1 MSMSSRSSE
10 ARPAPEEIL
19 AALRE
24 AGPSALAE
32 LLGDVDFLLEAIA
45 TDPQEMFTPGERPRG
60 DFSDLLTRIHES
72 RSSLEA
78 LEARTVVALSGAT
91 RRDQIVAARDDAAH
105 EDEFVPPIDRLNR
118 LADGKTARDYSLA
131 TRRSPSGARKSLA
144 SAFRLV
150 RSMPRMLDSLAT
162 GAVTAQV
169 AYAAAS
175 TAAPLD
181 DGMRRVVDEILH
193 ERMPSLDG
201 AGVTRWRSEV
211 DDVIGTLDPDG
222 SARRHR
228 SARAKRHV
236 TLTRGE
242 HGMATLSA
250 NLPAVDAKLA
260 HKRLSLEAERR
271 RAEGAREGHSG
282 LMADAFVDTLI
293 GREGGMDP
301 VLLQIGL
308 VMTER
313 ALISPE
319 HGDVAHIEGYG
330 AVPVEAVREQ
340 LRAALAEPESLEDD
354 RYGPDGPRLR
364 PVLRRLFTHPTR
376 GELVAIESRARAFP
390 PELARFLSWR
400 DRSCRAP
407 YCDAPA
413 RHNDHI
419 VPVSESGETSLDNGQ
434 SLCAHCNLH
443 KESDTAAV
451 RRIDDPEISGHLV
464 RWTGFSGIERVS
476 TPPRLGPTAPQHAAP
491 AAPEG
496 DEQTDDGP
504 DDPPDIEDTDAAA
517 DATDAIATDAIAT
530 DATDDTDATDGSAGT
545 SDVEAYGATTTLTRR
560 IPLAEVTERGPT
572 GTASS
577 IHRSRRASPLRT
589 DRHGGARSRHRDHV
603 RSARCPPRH
612 PPGYG
617 RSPGSTP

>member
-1 MSMSSRSSE
+1 MSMPSGSSE
-10 ARPAPEEIL
+10 AHPAPEEIL

-45 TDPQEMFTPGERPRG
+45 TEPQEMFTPGDRPRG
-60 DFSDLLTRIHES
+60 DYTDLLNRIHES

-118 LADGKTARDYSLA
+118 LADGRTARDYSLA
-131 TRRSPSGARKSLA
+131 TRRSPSAARHSLA

-150 RSMPRMLDSLAT
+150 RSMPRMLNALAT
-162 GAVTAQV
+162 GAVTAPV
-169 AYAAAS
+169 AYATAS
-175 TAAPLD
+175 AAAPLD
-181 DGMRRVVDEILH
+181 DGTRRAVDEILH
-193 ERMPSLDG
+193 ERMPALDG
-201 AGVTRWRSEV
+201 AGVKRWKSEV
-211 DDVIGTLDPDG
+211 DDVVGALDPDG

-236 TLTRGE
+236 TLTPGE

-250 NLPAVDAKLA
+250 NLPAIDAKLA

-301 VLLQIGL
+301 VLLQVGL
-308 VMTER
+308 IMTER

-340 LRAALAEPESLEDD
+340 LRSTLAEPESPEDD

-364 PVLRRLFTHPTR
+364 PVLRRLFTHPAR
-376 GELVAIESRARAFP
+376 GELVAVESRARAFP

-400 DRSCRAP
+400 DCSCRAP

-419 VPVSESGETSLDNGQ
+419 VPASEGGETSLDNGQ
-434 SLCAHCNLH
+434 SLCAYCNLA
-443 KESDTAAV
+443 KESDTADV
-451 RRIDDPEISGHLV
+451 RRIDDSEISSHLV
-464 RWTGFSGIERVS
+464 QWTGYSGIERVS
-476 TPPRLGPTAPQHAAP
+476 TPPRLGPTAPQPAGP
-491 AAPEG
+491 AAPES
-496 DEQTDDGP
+496 DEQTADGP
-504 DDPPDIEDTDAAA
+504 DDASDDAS
-517 DATDAIATDAIAT
+517 D
-530 DATDDTDATDGSAGT
+530 TDGSLGT
-545 SDVEAYGATTTLTRR
+545 SDVEAYGVATTLTLR
-560 IPLAEVTERGPT
+560 IPPAEVKERGIRQAQQEPRKHTPT
-572 GTASS
+572 GASEAPASTAAVVRPPGAASRAS
-577 IHRSRRASPLRT
+577 WRRGAARGHRPRPRARRSRAAPRPPAPESARHRSW
-589 DRHGGARSRHRDHV
+589 
-603 RSARCPPRH
+603 
-612 PPGYG
+612 
-617 RSPGSTP
+617 